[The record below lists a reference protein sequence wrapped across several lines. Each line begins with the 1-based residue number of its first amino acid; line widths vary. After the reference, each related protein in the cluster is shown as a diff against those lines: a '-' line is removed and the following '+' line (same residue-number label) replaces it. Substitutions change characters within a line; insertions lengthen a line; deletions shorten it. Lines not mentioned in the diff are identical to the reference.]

1 MRPGGSVPAVG
12 ARAPGKALLACLA
25 LALGPLGLATTPEW
39 GVAIQDGKEDREEYA
54 IKAQILVKLI
64 PYVQW
69 PEGSGGP
76 NRPLIIAVVGRS
88 PFEDQLDQVIRQ
100 SPILRGRPLKV
111 VYVPRYSDDLACDLL
126 FLCPSL
132 GREIR
137 AILSKTKGKP
147 ILTVADDDRLTDA
160 GLMVNL
166 LLQDDN
172 RIKLVVNRQV
182 AVNEH
187 FVLSSQLL
195 KVAKIID
202 TPRPTP

>member
-1 MRPGGSVPAVG
+1 MA
-12 ARAPGKALLACLA
+12 APGFASSPEWA
-25 LALGPLGLATTPEW
+25 ATTQE
-39 GVAIQDGKEDREEYA
+39 GKEDREEYA

-69 PEGSGGP
+69 PEGPGGP
-76 NRPLIIAVVGRS
+76 HRPLVIAVVGRS
-88 PFEDQLDQVIRQ
+88 PFEDQLDQIVRQ
-100 SPILRGRPLKV
+100 TPVLRGRPLKV
-111 VYVPRYSDDLACDLL
+111 VYAPRYSDDLVCDLL

-137 AILSKTKGKP
+137 LILSKTKGKP

-202 TPRPTP
+202 TPRPNP